1 MQRSVKS
8 GQVRIEKPIIILGA
22 PRSGTTLLFSIFSSH
37 PDLWSL
43 YGETEPLIQRYF
55 HPEKFNWKRG
65 EELVAG
71 DAAGRL
77 AETLKADL
85 YKKVLNRQ
93 LFARN
98 TYTKVY
104 SGYHLEKLFRK
115 VNQVFISPAF
125 KPGTVR
131 VVEKTPK
138 NCLRVPFLEA
148 LFPDA
153 FYVFLSRDPRTNI
166 SSLIEG
172 WKTAGRY
179 ETHRVPGGIDIEGY
193 NGDYWNFNLSSGWQD
208 YSRGRRLEEVCAWQY
223 RVANRM
229 ALDALDN
236 IPESRRVSLKYE
248 DLISRPEEIIG
259 HLCARV
265 GVSYAGGLK
274 SMAETMPP
282 VNSSGRPDKEKWR
295 NHEAA
300 VESVLDSV
308 KSISERLRYSVSGSE
323 GGVYEVSRG

>member
-1 MQRSVKS
+1 M
-8 GQVRIEKPIIILGA
+8 RIEKPIVILGA

-43 YGETEPLIQRYF
+43 YGETEPIIQRYF
-55 HPEKFNWKRG
+55 HPEKFGWKRG
-65 EELVAG
+65 EELAAG
-71 DAAGRL
+71 DAAGPP
-77 AETLKADL
+77 AEQLKADL

-115 VNQVFISPAF
+115 VNQVFISPVF
-125 KPGTVR
+125 KPETVR

-166 SSLIEG
+166 GSLMAG

-179 ETHRVPGGIDIEGY
+179 ETHRVPGGTGIEGY
-193 NGDYWNFNLSSGWQD
+193 DGDHWNFNLSSGWKD
-208 YSRGRRLEEVCAWQY
+208 YARERRLEEVCAWQY
-223 RVANRM
+223 RVANQM

-236 IPESRRVSLKYE
+236 IPEDRQVSVKYE
-248 DLISRPEEIIG
+248 DLTSRPEEVISL
-259 HLCARV
+259 LCSRAGV
-265 GVSYAGGLK
+265 GYTGGLK
-274 SMAETMPP
+274 SMAEKMPP
-282 VNSSGRPDKEKWR
+282 VNSSSSPDRDKWR
-295 NHEAA
+295 KYEKE
-300 VESVLDSV
+300 VGTVLGSV
-308 KSISERLRYSVSGSE
+308 KDVSRRLGYSVPGSGGE
-323 GGVYEVSRG
+323 VYEVSRG